1 MASPTT
7 TTATAEPGGFSD
19 LHPDVIKSHILSR
32 LDGPALGSSASCS
45 PTLRRLSD
53 DDSLWSNICEST
65 WPSTS
70 TSRLRHV
77 ISSFPG
83 GGPRA
88 FFSHAFPIASSGG
101 NLARSQSAPPPELIS
116 AVDVHYKNDLIFTK
130 IQETETESGW
140 FRCSPFRV
148 DLLEPKDVV
157 PTAMKHPEG
166 DEECKEMIENMNLSW
181 ILIDAAGRRAANLS
195 SQRPVAVQRHWLTGE
210 VQARYASILAVDG
223 VRVQCAIVVTCGGAE
238 SGEMQVREVSLE
250 MEDMDGTH
258 LNGKDSLVFLQ
269 GGLEGRKGTG
279 RNRVEEGQRR
289 YAEFV
294 EMTRER
300 KERKQRTE
308 GALDVFCVAFGVSI
322 FVALCCFLFN

>member
-7 TTATAEPGGFSD
+7 TTATAEQGGFSD

-32 LDGPALGSSASCS
+32 LDGPALASAASCS

-65 WPSTS
+65 WPSTA
-70 TSRLRHV
+70 TSRLRHL

-83 GGPRA
+83 GGSRA
-88 FFSHAFPIASSGG
+88 FFSHAFPIASS
-101 NLARSQSAPPPELIS
+101 ARSQSPPPPELIS
-116 AVDVHYKNDLIFTK
+116 AVDVHYRNDLIFTK
-130 IQETETESGW
+130 IQEIETESGW
-140 FRCSPFRV
+140 FRCSPFRI

-157 PTAMKHPEG
+157 PTPIKHPEG

-181 ILIDAAGRRAANLS
+181 ILIDGAGRRAANLS

-223 VRVQCAIVVTCGGAE
+223 AHVQCAIVVTCGGAE

-269 GGLEGRKGTG
+269 GALEGRKGTG

-294 EMTRER
+294 EMKRER

>member
-1 MASPTT
+1 MASPST
-7 TTATAEPGGFSD
+7 TTATAEQGGFSD

-32 LDGPALGSSASCS
+32 LDGPALASAASCS

-53 DDSLWSNICEST
+53 DDSLWLNICEST
-65 WPSTS
+65 WPSTA
-70 TSRLRHV
+70 TSRMRHL
-77 ISSFPG
+77 ISSFPCS
-83 GGPRA
+83 GPRA
-88 FFSHAFPIASSGG
+88 FFSHAFPIASNGG
-101 NLARSQSAPPPELIS
+101 NLSRSQSPPPPELIS

-140 FRCSPFRV
+140 FRCSPFRI

-157 PTAMKHPEG
+157 PTAIKHPEG

-223 VRVQCAIVVTCGGAE
+223 AHVQCAIVVTCGGAE

-269 GGLEGRKGTG
+269 GALEGRKGTG

-294 EMTRER
+294 EMKRER